1 MKRVINIIVLILLL
15 LQASSCKWFYSFIH
29 DEELVASVGKYKLYR
44 SELNAIM
51 PKGLAAEDS
60 IALAH
65 QYINSWASSYV
76 FLDIAERQLSSS
88 ELDVEDELEE
98 YRKSL
103 LKYRYEQNYINE
115 RLDTLVT
122 PELIEEYYNANPT
135 KFILKNSIVK
145 ARYLSISKDSP
156 ALANIRRK
164 MVSEKD
170 TDKIEADSLAYLSA
184 QKYLTWQDK
193 WIDLSVLANE
203 FDMSEEGFLNNMKS
217 RWIEH
222 TDTLGVLNLAYI
234 TDIVYS
240 GNKAPVEYSTQRIKD
255 IIISTRKHTLLTELE
270 KELVKEARRNGSFE
284 IY

>member
-1 MKRVINIIVLILLL
+1 M
-15 LQASSCKWFYSFIH
+15 QASSCKWFYSFIH